1 MIPSFFQHI
10 PFHAIPKKAM
20 GNSAKLT
27 GFLFMIL
34 LLIMALCF
42 KDSLLHVGHMTVL
55 RLLRSIFFTWAV
67 FTCLPLTLDMTA
79 FKIPVQKSKL
89 IHCAICTI
97 LWIAIYTAVFSRIP
111 DALHKDIGNYYIVP
125 CLFFALQ
132 LICIITIS
140 CIRKS
145 WRILC
150 SLLYSIGIFLFFVCA
165 IFYASYALIYGQT
178 FDEYAL
184 LSVIATN
191 PDEIVNYLTATFSP
205 TKLLII
211 GSLIVALFA
220 VILWSTFHTTSHPY
234 TGHLKK
240 KKVVIFAIVIVYFF
254 INYLMTIFPTDQVL
268 HLRRLN
274 GPMNAFIQL
283 KNNIDAN
290 TESLSIKSDSM
301 TLSQKLP
308 GTVIVVIG
316 ESAVRDRMSAFN
328 DSYPNNTTPW
338 EKTQKASPDF
348 IFFDKSYANFPN
360 TVMAV
365 TQALTSSNQYNK
377 VPLKNATDIL
387 DVAKK
392 AGYHTYWLS
401 LQNKSTVSD
410 AGVTVLADRADTVKW
425 LHGEDE
431 TVIPELQRISAE
443 NDNANNFIIIHL
455 NGSHF
460 RYDRRVPESFIQ
472 SRHLPTSSKEDYYD
486 DSLQYTDYVLQQIYE
501 YGKNH
506 MQLQAMVY
514 VSDHGENME
523 YTHTSSPFRFDMVR
537 IPLWLYLSPAY
548 AQAYPDTVRTLRDHS
563 HDIFTNDLLFESLSG
578 IIQAPSN
585 FYQSEYDLSS
595 PDYSL
600 PLDQALTLHGKKHI
614 SEDT

>member
-1 MIPSFFQHI
+1 MVSSFFQQI
-10 PFHAIPKKAM
+10 QRHAIPKKWM
-20 GNSAKLT
+20 VRSLKLT
-27 GFLFMIL
+27 GLLFIIL
-34 LLIMALCF
+34 LLVMAVCF
-42 KDSLLHVGHMTVL
+42 KDSLLNIGHMTVL
-55 RLLRSIFFTWAV
+55 RLLRSILFTWAV
-67 FTCLPLTLDMTA
+67 FTFLPLALDMAA
-79 FKIPVQKSKL
+79 FKMPVQKSKL
-89 IHCAICTI
+89 MHCAISTI

-132 LICIITIS
+132 LICIIGIS
-140 CIRKS
+140 RLRKC
-145 WRILC
+145 WRVLC
-150 SLLYSIGIFLFFVCA
+150 SLVYSTGIFLLFICA
-165 IFYASYALIYGQT
+165 IFYASYALIYGQP

-191 PDEIVNYLTATFSP
+191 PDEIINYLTATFSLA
-205 TKLLII
+205 KLLLI
-211 GSLIVALFA
+211 GILIVTLFA
-220 VILWSTFHTTSHPY
+220 AILWSTFHTTSQPY
-234 TGHLKK
+234 PDQMKK
-240 KKVVIFAIVIVYFF
+240 KKVIVFAIVIVYFF
-254 INYLMTIFPTDQVL
+254 INYLMTIFPADQVL

-283 KNNIDAN
+283 KNNLDTN
-290 TESLSIKSDSM
+290 TDSLTIQTENK
-301 TLSQKLP
+301 TLAEKLP

-328 DSYPNNTTPW
+328 DSYPTDTTPW
-338 EKTQKASPDF
+338 EKAQKASPDF
-348 IFFDKSYANFPN
+348 IFFDKAYANFPN

-377 VPLKNATDIL
+377 VPLKDAIDII

-392 AGYHTYWLS
+392 GGCHTYWLS

-425 LHGEDE
+425 LHGQDE
-431 TVIPELQRISAE
+431 TVIQELQRISTE
-443 NDNANNFIIIHL
+443 DDTANNFIIVHL

-501 YGKNH
+501 YGKKH

-523 YTHTSSPFRFDMVR
+523 YTHTSSPFRFDMVH
-537 IPLWLYLSPAY
+537 IPLWLYLSPEY
-548 AQAYPDTVRTLRDHS
+548 AQAYPDTIRTLRNHS

-585 FYQSEYDLSS
+585 FYHAEYDLSS

-600 PLDQALTLHGKKHI
+600 TLDQALTLHGKKHI
-614 SEDT
+614 REDI